1 MHPFVIFWSRCIQNY
16 CTENRFYSFFENGM
30 VRLKPQNDT
39 GKKKVL
45 FDLFRVDLIASQKSV
60 EAEKTLDDL
69 GMNVADA
76 VTIFLKQVVLTESIP
91 FEIKKPKYNQETVEA
106 IKEALDIIK
115 NPENYK
121 SFNSVDELMEELNS
135 EDE

>member
-1 MHPFVIFWSRCIQNY
+1 MAKTDTLNIRVEP
-16 CTENRFYSFFENGM
+16 
-30 VRLKPQNDT
+30 RLKE
-39 GKKKVL
+39 
-45 FDLFRVDLIASQKSV
+45 

-91 FEIKKPKYNQETVEA
+91 FEIKKPKYNKETIEA
-106 IKEALDIIK
+106 IKEALEIIK
-115 NPENYK
+115 NPENHQ

-135 EDE
+135 NNDKI

>member
-1 MHPFVIFWSRCIQNY
+1 MLWQKTDTLNIRIEPN
-16 CTENRFYSFFENGM
+16 
-30 VRLKPQNDT
+30 LK
-39 GKKKVL
+39 
-45 FDLFRVDLIASQKSV
+45 R

>member
-1 MHPFVIFWSRCIQNY
+1 MAKTNTINIRIEPELK
-16 CTENRFYSFFENGM
+16 EN
-30 VRLKPQNDT
+30 
-39 GKKKVL
+39 
-45 FDLFRVDLIASQKSV
+45 
-60 EAEKTLDDL
+60 AEKTLNEL

-91 FEIKKPKYNQETVEA
+91 FEIKKPRYNKETIEA

-115 NPENYK
+115 NPENHQ

-135 EDE
+135 DNE